1 MAAAA
6 PVVGGGVCAARAEM
20 AEAKF
25 MVEICFS
32 FGKSSLCD
40 WKVLYWSMGT
50 TFCTLEEFKNVKDF
64 RYTVNVKFRFK
75 SLLDKDILKK
85 FPYLS
90 IWSCDSITVGGF
102 KDLFLGNRCMPQHA
116 PNMPPTCPQ

>member
-1 MAAAA
+1 MAAAAVA
-6 PVVGGGVCAARAEM
+6 PVVGGASAARAEM

-75 SLLDKDILKK
+75 SLLDKDTLIVFCCIAQCSRMRIFK
-85 FPYLS
+85 
-90 IWSCDSITVGGF
+90 IWTSC
-102 KDLFLGNRCMPQHA
+102 LFLKNSGYFK
-116 PNMPPTCPQ
+116 

>member
-1 MAAAA
+1 MAFSELRLYTTKACVAPNQMAAA
-6 PVVGGGVCAARAEM
+6 PVVGGACAARAEM

-50 TFCTLEEFKNVKDF
+50 FLH
-64 RYTVNVKFRFK
+64 
-75 SLLDKDILKK
+75 
-85 FPYLS
+85 
-90 IWSCDSITVGGF
+90 IWEQQI
-102 KDLFLGNRCMPQHA
+102 
-116 PNMPPTCPQ
+116 

>member
-1 MAAAA
+1 MAAAAVA
-6 PVVGGGVCAARAEM
+6 PVVGGASAARAEM

-75 SLLDKDILKK
+75 SLSNNDILKK
-85 FPYLS
+85 CSCLS
-90 IWSCDSITVGGF
+90 IWSCHSITVGG
-102 KDLFLGNRCMPQHA
+102 LFNLF
-116 PNMPPTCPQ
+116 

>member
-1 MAAAA
+1 MAFSELRLYTTKACVAPNPMAAA
-6 PVVGGGVCAARAEM
+6 PVVGGACAARAEM

-50 TFCTLEEFKNVKDF
+50 TFCTLGEFQEC
-64 RYTVNVKFRFK
+64 
-75 SLLDKDILKK
+75 KK
-85 FPYLS
+85 TSDVQLTYSFESRAY
-90 IWSCDSITVGGF
+90 
-102 KDLFLGNRCMPQHA
+102 
-116 PNMPPTCPQ
+116 

>member
-1 MAAAA
+1 MAAAVVA
-6 PVVGGGVCAARAEM
+6 PVVGGASAARAEM

-75 SLLDKDILKK
+75 SLSNNDILKK
-85 FPYLS
+85 CSCLS
-90 IWSCDSITVGGF
+90 IWSCHSITVGGLF
-102 KDLFLGNRCMPQHA
+102 NLFLGNK
-116 PNMPPTCPQ
+116 

>member
-1 MAAAA
+1 MAFSELRLYTTKACVAASNLMAAAA
-6 PVVGGGVCAARAEM
+6 VAPLVGGVCAARAEM

-50 TFCTLEEFKNVKDF
+50 TFCTLGEFKNIE
-64 RYTVNVKFRFK
+64 RLQIY
-75 SLLDKDILKK
+75 S
-85 FPYLS
+85 
-90 IWSCDSITVGGF
+90 
-102 KDLFLGNRCMPQHA
+102 
-116 PNMPPTCPQ
+116 

>member
-1 MAAAA
+1 MAFSELRLYTTKACVAPNPIAAAAA
-6 PVVGGGVCAARAEM
+6 PVVGGGACAARAEM

-50 TFCTLEEFKNVKDF
+50 TFCTLGEFKNVE
-64 RYTVNVKFRFK
+64 RLQIY
-75 SLLDKDILKK
+75 S
-85 FPYLS
+85 
-90 IWSCDSITVGGF
+90 
-102 KDLFLGNRCMPQHA
+102 
-116 PNMPPTCPQ
+116 